1 MLDTI
6 NQISDEVPENISS
19 KWDSDFGSESSSDGV
34 IPVDYRKVTQKIVR
48 LRVPMIPIIIAM
60 VLASF
65 HEERL

>member
-6 NQISDEVPENISS
+6 NQIPDEIPENISS
-19 KWDSDFGSESSSDGV
+19 EWDSDLGSESSSDGV

-48 LRVPMIPIIIAM
+48 LRVLMIPIIIAM